1 MNAANICHITSID
14 VSFHWYNF
22 YTRSFRVL
30 VLCICELSIL
40 LCICWLCT
48 KALLAELTTTT
59 TSVST
64 TSAVSTTSTT
74 TTTTTTAYE
83 QMMIAQFKVQFKA
96 KIKDRMD
103 TASAGKRTTRNTNY
117 IYIYDIQTN
126 IGNKVYSVRM
136 FFNLTLFSLCQCEFR
151 AVSISVRLLNFA
163 TLSSPGWWKA
173 TRQRSDVMAHHP
185 PCWSVCWLDSLHPVV
200 DSHGIE
206 VLRAV
211 PYLYSQALFE
221 SAISRTCV
229 RFDEHF
235 LIGRWFVN
243 IAQLQHLEFSER
255 DHKGSAWLL
264 LEGLDE
270 RYFARHPGRSIRLF
284 GRDFHN
290 PTQDAAECDGMQS
303 HK

>member
-1 MNAANICHITSID
+1 
-14 VSFHWYNF
+14 
-22 YTRSFRVL
+22 
-30 VLCICELSIL
+30 
-40 LCICWLCT
+40 
-48 KALLAELTTTT
+48 
-59 TSVST
+59 
-64 TSAVSTTSTT
+64 
-74 TTTTTTAYE
+74 
-83 QMMIAQFKVQFKA
+83 
-96 KIKDRMD
+96 
-103 TASAGKRTTRNTNY
+103 
-117 IYIYDIQTN
+117 
-126 IGNKVYSVRM
+126 M